1 MNEDLNKSLIA
12 LMLPDGILDYF
23 DLVSFTQEDSGQYVY
38 NKKITFFLEEKSIIP
53 EEYRN
58 YKYKASGFM
67 PARIIEDCPVR
78 SSLVDLRVKRR
89 RWDVEIAGKWK
100 KVSRN
105 WKEVQDS
112 TRMSKEYADFLK
124 EISRY

>member
-58 YKYKASGFM
+58 YKYK
-67 PARIIEDCPVR
+67 
-78 SSLVDLRVKRR
+78 
-89 RWDVEIAGKWK
+89 
-100 KVSRN
+100 
-105 WKEVQDS
+105 
-112 TRMSKEYADFLK
+112 
-124 EISRY
+124 